1 MNRIEEGKVYKAVRQ
16 RTGTSSSGEWELLV
30 VADEK
35 GNNEL
40 AIFTD
45 NHPSGVSEG
54 GSFRIEKILSVS
66 YGNKKDANGVWRPNV
81 SVNARVQPVFSYGE
95 VPSPGEEPAP
105 EVKEAFRPLPDD
117 GDLPF

>member
-1 MNRIEEGKVYKAVRQ
+1 MNRIEEGKVYKALRQ

-40 AIFTD
+40 AVFTE

-54 GSFRIEKILSVS
+54 GSFRIERILSVS
-66 YGNKKDANGVWRPNV
+66 YGNKKDANGVWRPNI
-81 SVNARVQPVFSYGE
+81 SINARVQPVYSYGE
-95 VPSPGEEPAP
+95 VPASEEAASPEI
-105 EVKEAFRPLPDD
+105 KDAFKPLADE

>member
-1 MNRIEEGKVYKAVRQ
+1 MNRIEEGKVYKALRQ

-40 AIFTD
+40 AVFTE
-45 NHPSGVSEG
+45 NHPSGVKEG
-54 GSFRIEKILSVS
+54 GSFRIERILSVS
-66 YGNKKDANGVWRPNV
+66 YGNKKDSNGVWRPNV

-95 VPSPGEEPAP
+95 VPSSSEDVSP
-105 EVKEAFRPLPDD
+105 EVKEAFNPLKDED
-117 GDLPF
+117 NLPF